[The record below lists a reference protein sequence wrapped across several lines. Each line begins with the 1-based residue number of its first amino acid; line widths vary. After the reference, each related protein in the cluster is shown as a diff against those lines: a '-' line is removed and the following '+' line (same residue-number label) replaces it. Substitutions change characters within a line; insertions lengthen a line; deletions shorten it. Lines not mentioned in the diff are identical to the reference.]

1 MSLTRVFIERPVATS
16 LMTMGIVLAGILAFT
31 QLPVASLPQ
40 FDIPTIS
47 VQAQLAGA
55 SPETMAST
63 VATPLER
70 ALGRI
75 AGITEMTSNSAIGSS
90 RVTLQFDL
98 SRDVNGAARDVQAA
112 INAARTLLPTSLN
125 RNPTYRKINPADIPV
140 MDLALSSDTMTMGQ
154 IYDIAD
160 SIVGQKFSQVE
171 GIGQVNVDGGSQ
183 PSVRIELNPK
193 ALAHYGI
200 DPETVRTA
208 VAATNANRPKGYI
221 EDAGRNWEIGAND
234 QAKVAADYKD
244 LVIDVVDGVVVRLSD
259 IATVRDSVQDV
270 RNFGSANGKPAVLL
284 HLLREP
290 GANVVA
296 TVDRVKALL
305 PLIRA
310 SIPSAIDLEVL
321 LDRTPS
327 IRASLHDI
335 ETTLILSVCLVIA
348 VVFLFLRNGRATIIP
363 AVAVPVSL
371 VGTFVAMYF
380 CGYSLDNLS
389 LMALTVATGF
399 VVDDAIVVLENISR
413 HLEQGASAVEAA
425 IIGSREV
432 SSTVVSMS
440 ISLVAVF
447 IPLLMMGGL
456 IGRLLREF
464 AVTMSVAVMVSLV
477 ISLTTTPM
485 MCALFLKKQ
494 DAKPAQESK
503 RPSRFMA
510 LSERAF
516 DSLLSAYS
524 RSLSVVLR
532 HRAITLLI
540 LSATIAL
547 NGYLYIIV
555 PKGFFPQQD
564 SGRISGNI
572 VADQSISYQ
581 AMLVKLNRYIEI
593 IKNDPAVQGFT
604 AATGGAQ
611 INTARMLISLKP
623 RSERDVNGDE
633 FIARIRKKTA
643 HETGAKLFLQSEQ
656 DIRVGG
662 RAGNAQYQ
670 YTLQADSL
678 ALLRTWEKK
687 IKDALTDNPQ
697 LLDVNSDSQD
707 KGVQTTLQIDRDK
720 ASSLGVTMLQIDT
733 TLNNL
738 FGQRQISTIYNS
750 LNQYKVVME
759 AAPQYWQSPEMLR
772 DVQFVVNKS
781 DGTVSQVPL
790 MTFAKFGPVNAALVV
805 NHQGQF
811 AASTISFNLPEGGS
825 LSTATQV
832 INDTMAR
839 IGVPNSVHGSFQ
851 GTAKVFQ
858 QSLSSQPWLIAAAL
872 LTIYI
877 VLGMLYESYI
887 HPITIL
893 STLPSAGVGALLA
906 LLLFKIE
913 FNIMAMI
920 GVLLLVG
927 IVKKNAIMMID
938 FALDAERKRGMSP
951 RDAIFEA
958 CQLRF
963 RPIMMTTMAA
973 LLGALPLAFS
983 FGEGFELRQPLGVAI
998 VGGLLVSQLLTLYTT
1013 PVMYLALDRFS
1024 RKVNTADKNTKPDNH
1039 YSDSSG
1045 TIPV

>member
-1 MSLTRVFIERPVATS
+1 MSISRIFIERPIATT
-16 LMTMGIVLAGILAFT
+16 LLTLGITLVGILAYT
-31 QLPVASLPQ
+31 KLPVASLPQ
-40 FDIPTIS
+40 IDIPTVF

-75 AGITEMTSNSAIGSS
+75 SGITEMTSNSTLGTS
-90 RVTLQFDL
+90 RITLQFDL
-98 SRDVNGAARDVQAA
+98 SRSVNSAAREVQAA

-125 RNPTYRKINPADIPV
+125 RNPTYRKVNPADTPI
-140 MDLALSSDTMTMGQ
+140 MDLALTSDTMSMGQ
-154 IYDIAD
+154 LYDVAD
-160 SIVGQKFSQVE
+160 SILAQKFSQVE
-171 GIGQVNVDGGSQ
+171 GIGQVDVDGGSQ
-183 PSVRIELNPK
+183 PSVRIELNPL

-200 DPETVRTA
+200 DTETVRAA
-208 VAATNANRPKGYI
+208 VVATNANRPKGFI
-221 EDAGRNWEIGAND
+221 EDDERHWQIGAND
-234 QAKVAADYKD
+234 QAKTAAEYQG
-244 LVIDVVDGVVVRLSD
+244 LIITVRNGVVVRLSD
-259 IATVRDSVQDV
+259 IALVRNSVQDV
-270 RNFGSANGKPAVLL
+270 RNYGSANGKPAVLL
-284 HLLREP
+284 HLRREP
-290 GANVVA
+290 GANVVE
-296 TVDRVKALL
+296 TIDRVKALL
-305 PLIRA
+305 PQLRA
-310 SIPSAIDLEVL
+310 SIPSAIDLTVM

-327 IRASLHDI
+327 IRASLHHI
-335 ETTLILSVCLVIA
+335 EFTLVLSIGLVIA
-348 VVFLFLRNGRATIIP
+348 VVFLFLRNARATLIP

-371 VGTFVAMYF
+371 IGTFVAMYF
-380 CGYSLDNLS
+380 CGFSLDNLS

-399 VVDDAIVVLENISR
+399 VVDDAIVVLENVSR
-413 HLEQGASAVEAA
+413 HLEKGETAIEAA
-425 IIGSREV
+425 LKGTREV
-432 SSTVVSMS
+432 ASTVVSMS

-447 IPLLMMGGL
+447 IPVLMMGGL
-456 IGRLLREF
+456 VGRLLREF
-464 AVTMSVAVMVSLV
+464 AVTMSVAVLISLV

-485 MCALFLKKQ
+485 MCAMLLKKTSVEKNGGP
-494 DAKPAQESK
+494 KPQNRFLQWLESG
-503 RPSRFMA
+503 FEA
-510 LSERAF
+510 L
-516 DSLLSAYS
+516 LNAYK

-532 HRAITLLI
+532 HGYITLII
-540 LSATIAL
+540 LLAVICL
-547 NGYLYIIV
+547 NVYLYVVI

-572 VADQSISYQ
+572 VADQATSYQ
-581 AMLVKLNRYIEI
+581 AMQEKLNLYIDI
-593 IKNDPAVQGFT
+593 VKNDPAVEAFT
-604 AATGGAQ
+604 AGIGGGQRNTG
-611 INTARMLISLKP
+611 RMLIALKP
-623 RSERDVNGDE
+623 RADRDVNGDE

-643 HETGAKLFLQSEQ
+643 KITGAKLMLQSEQ

-670 YTLQADSL
+670 YTLQADQL
-678 ALLRTWEKK
+678 TVLRTWEKR
-687 IKDALTDNPQ
+687 IKEALSDAPE

-707 KGVQTTLQIDRDK
+707 KGLQTTLTVDRDAASKLGITMQQID
-720 ASSLGVTMLQIDT
+720 S

-738 FGQRQISTIYNS
+738 FGQRQVSTIYNP

-759 AAPQYWQSPEMLR
+759 ASPEYWQSPETLR
-772 DVQFVVNKS
+772 NVQIMVPQA

-790 MTFAKFGPVNAALVV
+790 MVIAKFGPNNAALAV

-811 AASTISFNLPEGGS
+811 AASTISFNLAEGGS
-825 LSTATQV
+825 LSTATKV

-851 GTAKVFQ
+851 GTAKVFDE
-858 QSLSSQPWLIAAAL
+858 SLKGQKWLILAAI

-906 LLLFKIE
+906 LMLFKIE

-938 FALDAERKRGMSP
+938 FAIDAERNRGLSAH
-951 RDAIFEA
+951 DAIFEA

-973 LLGALPLAFS
+973 LLGALPLAFG

-998 VGGLLVSQLLTLYTT
+998 VGGLIFSQLLTLYTT
-1013 PVMYLALDRFS
+1013 PVMYLMLDRFT
-1024 RKVNTADKNTKPDNH
+1024 RQPNVNGSAVNAHPEL
-1039 YSDSSG
+1039 
-1045 TIPV
+1045 I